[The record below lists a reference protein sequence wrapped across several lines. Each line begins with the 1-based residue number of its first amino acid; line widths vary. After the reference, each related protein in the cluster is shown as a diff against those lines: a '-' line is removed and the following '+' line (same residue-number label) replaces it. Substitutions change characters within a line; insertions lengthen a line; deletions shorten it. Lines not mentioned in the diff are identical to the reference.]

1 MIQKR
6 NIKLFIITLFI
17 ILLCFP
23 SFAQVKIR
31 LQGATAIPTGFAEDA
46 VSLGYGGNINLS
58 HYLINSYFEIS
69 LTAGYYQFGFKENL
83 PDYNFSFKSI
93 PLIAGLRFNFTDY
106 DFIPYVGLE
115 GGIYFTEYLT
125 EFDDGFLGINSVI
138 TKATHWG
145 LSPEAGFKI
154 NLTPLFDLDV
164 NAKYNRINTQYIAR
178 AYLLIQT
185 GFTYKI
191 Q

>member
-17 ILLCFP
+17 ILLCFS

-83 PDYNFSFKSI
+83 PDYNF
-93 PLIAGLRFNFTDY
+93 PLN
-106 DFIPYVGLE
+106 
-115 GGIYFTEYLT
+115 
-125 EFDDGFLGINSVI
+125 
-138 TKATHWG
+138 
-145 LSPEAGFKI
+145 
-154 NLTPLFDLDV
+154 
-164 NAKYNRINTQYIAR
+164 Q
-178 AYLLIQT
+178 
-185 GFTYKI
+185 
-191 Q
+191 